1 MFNLECKNVRVNNHE
16 ELDCLFEYANKHGWR
31 WGIDGSELNTSFGD
45 CITYP
50 CIICFKNNK
59 KVDWNLCNSNT
70 DFKDIEKYLKPEKEI
85 EKEMTARE
93 FLEWFTGTALDYCN
107 SNTGECKNCKLSGY
121 NTKFGK
127 ALCETCNWKDHIDEL
142 LEIAK
147 SDNVNMSS
155 EEKAIK
161 NIEKLIHEKE
171 HIEITDDIK
180 DSLKLA
186 VEKLKEVELNELN

>member
-70 DFKDIEKYLKPEKEI
+70 DFKDIEKYLKPEKE
-85 EKEMTARE
+85 MTARE
-93 FLEWFTGTALDYCN
+93 FIEWFTGTALAYCN
-107 SNTGECKNCKLSGY
+107 SDGRCPKCKLNNL
-121 NTKFGK
+121 NTKCGK
-127 ALCETCNWKDHIDEL
+127 SLCVIYNWKDYIDEL

-147 SDNVNMSS
+147 SDNVNISP
-155 EEKAIK
+155 EEKVIK
-161 NIEKLIHEKE
+161 DIKKLIQDPDHT
-171 HIEITDDIK
+171 ITDEIK

-186 VEKLKEVELNELN
+186 VKKLKEAK

>member
-45 CITYP
+45 CIIYP

-70 DFKDIEKYLKPEKEI
+70 DFKDIKKYLKPEKEI

-93 FLEWFTGTALDYCN
+93 F
-107 SNTGECKNCKLSGY
+107 
-121 NTKFGK
+121 
-127 ALCETCNWKDHIDEL
+127 
-142 LEIAK
+142 
-147 SDNVNMSS
+147 
-155 EEKAIK
+155 IK
-161 NIEKLIHEKE
+161 Y
-171 HIEITDDIK
+171 T
-180 DSLKLA
+180 
-186 VEKLKEVELNELN
+186 